1 MRLMPLDVMMPL
13 TEGLTFSPPASDA
26 AQSDGSF
33 NPYGEVVQIASV
45 VEEIT
50 VLGSLQKPKKVWP
63 LRQLPA
69 GALRVLQQCSGAC
82 QQDDWDSWPVYVDF

>member
-33 NPYGEVVQIASV
+33 NPYGEVVHIASV
-45 VEEIT
+45 VEEVT

-63 LRQLPA
+63 PQTSKKSCWGLACPAAALWDLPA
-69 GALRVLQQCSGAC
+69 T
-82 QQDDWDSWPVYVDF
+82 